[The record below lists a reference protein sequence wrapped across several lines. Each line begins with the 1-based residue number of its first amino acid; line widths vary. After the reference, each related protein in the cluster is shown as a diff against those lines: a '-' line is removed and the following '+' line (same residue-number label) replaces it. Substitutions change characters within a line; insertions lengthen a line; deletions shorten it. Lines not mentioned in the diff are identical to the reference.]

1 MCVCVCLCGSGE
13 VSQYQVCKEPLVR
26 ALKLCVCVCATV
38 GSFPSYQVCKE
49 LLVRALKACV
59 CVCVCA
65 RAQQWGGFPVSG
77 VQGTIGQ
84 SPQGHRL
91 EAVKTW
97 MADSLAASPE
107 LWGPPLD

>member
-59 CVCVCA
+59 CVCVRARTAMGRFPSIRCA
-65 RAQQWGGFPVSG
+65 RNHWSEPSRSQIRGS
-77 VQGTIGQ
+77 
-84 SPQGHRL
+84 
-91 EAVKTW
+91 E
-97 MADSLAASPE
+97 D
-107 LWGPPLD
+107 LDG